1 MQQLSYEVIVRPCVL
16 MCLLLLASIVCF
28 SNPCLAQDSNA
39 PASAEGA
46 DPQFGRQRNQR
57 TRDELQIE
65 RDMEKAR
72 NKERQE
78 KLKQD
83 TDQLLK
89 LATELKE
96 YVDKT
101 NEHVL
106 SLDVLKKT
114 DEIGKLA
121 KSIHDKMKAQ

>member
-1 MQQLSYEVIVRPCVL
+1 
-16 MCLLLLASIVCF
+16 MCLLLLSLLVF
-28 SNPCLAQDSNA
+28 SNPCFAQDSNA
-39 PASAEGA
+39 PANNEGV
-46 DPQFGRQRNQR
+46 DPQFGGQRNQR
-57 TRDELQIE
+57 SRDEIQIE

-72 NKERQE
+72 NKERQQ
-78 KLKQD
+78 KLKED
-83 TDQLLK
+83 TDKLLK

-121 KSIHDKMKAQ
+121 KSIHDK